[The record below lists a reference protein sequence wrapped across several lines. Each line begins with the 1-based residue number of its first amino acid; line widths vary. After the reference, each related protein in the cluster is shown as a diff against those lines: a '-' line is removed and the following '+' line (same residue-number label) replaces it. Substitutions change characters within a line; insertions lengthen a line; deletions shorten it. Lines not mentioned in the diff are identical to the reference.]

1 MILEHLHD
9 LKPKPLMT
17 TLAPKKDESRSYE
30 MVACKFGNVPKGS
43 VLSYQQKL
51 SEKYVINDF
60 SCPLYPTLLMKNKQP
75 WNFTLIPRKSC
86 AIRACSTFTI

>member
-17 TLAPKKDESRSYE
+17 TLAPKKDVSRSYE

-60 SCPLYPTLLMKNKQP
+60 SCPPLPNFANEKQAALELHTYPKKKLCN
-75 WNFTLIPRKSC
+75 
-86 AIRACSTFTI
+86 